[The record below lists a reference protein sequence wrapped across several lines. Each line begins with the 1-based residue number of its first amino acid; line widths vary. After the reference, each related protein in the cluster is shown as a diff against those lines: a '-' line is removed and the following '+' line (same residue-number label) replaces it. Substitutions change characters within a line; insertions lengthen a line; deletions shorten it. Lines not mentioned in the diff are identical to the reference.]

1 MRDLKTIK
9 TVLSAVETV
18 HLFFS
23 TFHTTGAANTIN
35 RIIDVFPPDQQQQI
49 RVQLSM
55 VLQAVVSQ
63 QLIPTI
69 DGKMRPAFE
78 VMVVNSTIRSQ
89 IRDGKI
95 HQIDNSILSGKAQ
108 GMITMDSSI
117 EELVKEGVVS
127 EENALIFASNSNV
140 LKRKI

>member
-1 MRDLKTIK
+1 M
-9 TVLSAVETV
+9 
-18 HLFFS
+18 
-23 TFHTTGAANTIN
+23 TGAANTIN
-35 RIIDVFPPDQQQQI
+35 RIIDVFPSDQQQQI

-63 QLIPTI
+63 QLILTI